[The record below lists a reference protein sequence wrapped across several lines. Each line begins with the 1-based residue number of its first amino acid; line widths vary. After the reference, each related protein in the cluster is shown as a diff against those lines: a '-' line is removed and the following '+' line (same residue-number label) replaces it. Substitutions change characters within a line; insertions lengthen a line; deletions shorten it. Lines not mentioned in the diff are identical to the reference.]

1 MVNNSTNIIKTN
13 SDLSPKTIEH
23 KKALTYGIGSP
34 GPELGQEQKRG
45 SGVIT
50 NRRKSIQLRLID
62 RILITFCCFYAPI
75 KLPKIA
81 FKS

>member
-45 SGVIT
+45 SVKPDNGIP
-50 NRRKSIQLRLID
+50 N
-62 RILITFCCFYAPI
+62 
-75 KLPKIA
+75 LP
-81 FKS
+81 SW

>member
-23 KKALTYGIGSP
+23 KKALTYGIGGP

-45 SGVIT
+45 SVKPDNG
-50 NRRKSIQLRLID
+50 
-62 RILITFCCFYAPI
+62 ILN
-75 KLPKIA
+75 LP
-81 FKS
+81 S